1 MRSCVKMRTS
11 ILYVY
16 FMLISEQYPDFKK
29 KTLVV
34 IAGHVDAKLFMG
46 EGREFTF
53 VEELKTDY
61 PPQDGERS
69 SMVTPGGRH
78 SAETPEHDSEIGED
92 HLFHA
97 LAKDLHTRLE
107 RGEFEDLILAAGPE
121 VHQLENL
128 LHTDVRAHVTHLIP
142 KTLTKMTDE
151 EILEHL
157 WA

>member
-1 MRSCVKMRTS
+1 MHTS

-16 FMLISEQYPDFKK
+16 FMLISEQYPDFKN

-34 IAGHVDAKLFMG
+34 VADHAHAKLFVG
-46 EGREFTF
+46 ENRDFTF

-69 SMVTPGGRH
+69 SMMTPSGRH
-78 SAETPEHDSEIGED
+78 SAETPEHESEIGAD
-92 HLFHA
+92 HLFHT
-97 LAKDLHTRLE
+97 LAKDLHARLE
-107 RGEFEDLILAAGPE
+107 RDEFEDLILAAGPE

-128 LHTDVRAHVTHLIP
+128 LHADVRAHVTHLIP
-142 KTLTKMTDE
+142 KILTKMNDE